1 MTQTAPTTNIT
12 QPKRVPELVTG
23 TRRPRRRRSPVR
35 RIRVVGVLFI
45 LPAAAYV
52 AIFHLFP
59 LAYGLY
65 LSFTTYDPQS
75 RSGPQPAG
83 IGNYTKI
90 LTDPVF
96 LSSLLVTAK
105 YVLYVL
111 PGAVILALI
120 LALMVNRGRR
130 GVGFFRTALYVPHV
144 VSLTA
149 VSMVW
154 LWLYSE
160 QGWFNQILRA
170 AGIGE
175 RQFLLE
181 SGTALAAVAV
191 MRIWKALGGNMVLL
205 LAGLQSI
212 PRELFEA
219 AAVDG
224 AGGWAKFRYVT
235 LPGLRGMLTYVVVT
249 DIVYL
254 AQSFGEIYILTRG
267 GPVDS
272 TTTVNYLIYKQA
284 FQFNDMGTASAMG
297 FVLFA
302 LISAVSFVSLRQMT
316 GRGGRR

>member
-1 MTQTAPTTNIT
+1 VPVTSSTTPTDTRT
-12 QPKRVPELVTG
+12 EPGLRAGPVAA
-23 TRRPRRRRSPVR
+23 RRPARRGSPTRQIRRTA
-35 RIRVVGVLFI
+35 VLFI
-45 LPAAAYV
+45 LPTAAYV
-52 AIFHLFP
+52 VIFHLFP
-59 LAYGLY
+59 LVYGLY
-65 LSFTTYDPQS
+65 LSFTNYDPQS
-75 RSGPQPAG
+75 RSGPRPVG
-83 IGNYTKI
+83 IANYTKI

-111 PGAVILALI
+111 PGAVCLALL
-120 LALMVNRGRR
+120 LALLVNRSRR
-130 GVGFFRTALYVPHV
+130 GIGFFRTALYVPHV

-154 LWLYSE
+154 LWLYSP
-160 QGWFNQILRA
+160 QGWFNQILGRF
-170 AGIGE
+170 GFE
-175 RQFLLE
+175 PKQFLLE
-181 SGTALAAVAV
+181 SGSALLAVAV

-212 PRELFEA
+212 PRELYEA

-224 AGGWAKFRYVT
+224 AGRWALFRYVT

-254 AQSFGEIYILTRG
+254 AQSFGEIYVLTRG

-272 TTTVNYLIYKQA
+272 TTTVNFLIYKQA

-302 LISAVSFVSLRQMT
+302 LISAVAFMSLRRMMRT
-316 GRGGRR
+316 R